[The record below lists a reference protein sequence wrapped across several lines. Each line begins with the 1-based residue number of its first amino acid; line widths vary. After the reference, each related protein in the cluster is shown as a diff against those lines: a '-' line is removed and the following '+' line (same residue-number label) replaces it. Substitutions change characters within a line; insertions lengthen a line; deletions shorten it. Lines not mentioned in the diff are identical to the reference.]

1 MSKTHIQI
9 IQFLQLVIRIHDVD
23 FLSYEFHESVL
34 LPMSGTFYH
43 AFTYAKGG

>member
-23 FLSYEFHESVL
+23 FLSDEFHESVL
-34 LPMSGTFYH
+34 LPMSDTFYL
-43 AFTYAKGG
+43 AFT